1 MRKPLMTVGCTEI
14 NKENKMK
21 ESKLD
26 NGYQITMWLFKM
38 DLGWL
43 ESERDRLTK
52 KGWNVVIKYDSK
64 GKVSLWRITGSDEEE

>member
-26 NGYQITMWLFKM
+26 NGYQVTMWLFKM

-43 ESERDRLTK
+43 ESERERLTK
-52 KGWNVVIKYDSK
+52 KGWDVFIKYDSK
-64 GKVSLWRITGSDEEE
+64 GKVSLWRKTGSDEEE

>member
-1 MRKPLMTVGCTEI
+1 MTVGYTEI

-26 NGYQITMWLFKM
+26 NGYQVTMWLFKM

-43 ESERDRLTK
+43 ESERERLTK
-52 KGWNVVIKYDSK
+52 KGWDVFIKSDSK
-64 GKVSLWRITGSDEEE
+64 GKVSLWRKAGSDEEE

>member
-26 NGYQITMWLFKM
+26 NGYQVTMRLFKM
-38 DLGWL
+38 ALGWL
-43 ESERDRLTK
+43 ES
-52 KGWNVVIKYDSK
+52 
-64 GKVSLWRITGSDEEE
+64 

>member
-26 NGYQITMWLFKM
+26 NGYQVTMWLFKM

-64 GKVSLWRITGSDEEE
+64 RKVS